1 MTYISLDNTEFV
13 AFLYTVRILIENKQY
28 KENATVKLFLPN
40 KTYTDIVNMSSEEF
54 YEAMNKL
61 SYIHNDC
68 LIILG

>member
-28 KENATVKLFLPN
+28 KENATVKLFLAN

-54 YEAMNKL
+54 YEVMNKL